1 MLEQRAFERESIGFI
16 DVKVAVQLTTM
27 EEILWTPRNDLH
39 LMRYL
44 SHHWYLDGCR
54 KQLA

>member
-27 EEILWTPRNDLH
+27 KEILWTPRNDLH